1 MTAII
6 ARTPAP
12 VAPTTDDRLP
22 PELVKLA
29 LAVMLGA
36 VMVGLDATM
45 VNVALNTLA
54 RDFHATLATIQ
65 WVSTAYLLALA
76 MVIPASG
83 WAIERFGAR
92 PMWILSIT
100 LFTAGSM
107 LCGLAWSAGSLIG
120 FRVVQGIGGGMIV
133 PLMQTILAQAAG
145 PNRLGRVMAVIG
157 VPAML
162 APVFG
167 PMLGGLLVSDANW
180 RLLFY
185 INLPICTVALLASRR
200 VAMPDTKR
208 PAASRLDLLGLSLLS
223 PALAATVYGLAQ
235 AGTHGSF
242 SDNHVLIPT
251 GVGVLLLVAFAV
263 YALRTRI
270 EPIIDL
276 RLFRARSFC
285 GSSAVV
291 FFFSMAMLGTALL
304 LPLYYQQ
311 VRGENALHAGLLLAP
326 QGLGMGVALVLAGR
340 LTDKLGPRPIIL
352 AGLALTAA
360 STLAYTRLDAHTSTF
375 SISVALVV
383 SGLGLGAALVPAMTG
398 AYHGLAKEAVPR
410 ATSSIRI
417 FQQLGGSFGIAIL
430 AVVLQQQITDNTAS
444 GQATTTDSL
453 AAAYSHTFW
462 FAFAFTTLA
471 LLPALL
477 LPSRRRT
484 RTQQTHNETAPQTS
498 VA

>member
-1 MTAII
+1 MSSTAASI
-6 ARTPAP
+6 PAP
-12 VAPTTDDRLP
+12 AAQAAEDRLP
-22 PELVKLA
+22 PELVRLA
-29 LAVMLGA
+29 LTVMLGA

-45 VNVALNTLA
+45 VNVALNTLS
-54 RDFHATLATIQ
+54 RDFHTTLATIQ

-76 MVIPASG
+76 MVIPAAG
-83 WAIERFGAR
+83 WAIERFGAK
-92 PMWILSIT
+92 PMWVLSIT

-120 FRVVQGIGGGMIV
+120 FRIVQGLGGGMIV

-145 PNRLGRVMAVIG
+145 PARLGRVMAVIG

-167 PMLGGLLVSDANW
+167 PVLGGLIVSDASW

-185 INLPICTVALLASRR
+185 INLPICLVALLASRR

-208 PAASRLDLLGLSLLS
+208 AAASRLDLLGLTLLS
-223 PALAATVYGLAQ
+223 PALAAIVYGLSQ
-235 AGTHGSF
+235 AGTRGSF
-242 SDNHVLIPT
+242 SDGRVLVPIA
-251 GVGVLLLVAFAV
+251 VGAALLLGFAV
-263 YALRTRI
+263 HALRTRI

-276 RLFRARSFC
+276 RLFRARSFS

-291 FFFSMAMLGTALL
+291 FFFSMAMLGTVLL

-311 VRGENALHAGLLLAP
+311 VRGEDALHAGLLLAP

-360 STLAYTRLDAHTSTF
+360 STLAYTRLGAHTSILF
-375 SISVALVV
+375 ISAALVV
-383 SGLGLGAALVPAMTG
+383 SGLGLGATLVPAMTG
-398 AYHGLAKEAVPR
+398 AYRGLAKEAVAR

-430 AVVLQQQITDNTAS
+430 AVVLQQQITDHAAT
-444 GQATTTDSL
+444 GQATTASL
-453 AAAYSHTFW
+453 AAAYGHTFW
-462 FAFAFTTLA
+462 WALAFTAAA

-477 LPSRRRT
+477 LPGTPASKAAA
-484 RTQQTHNETAPQTS
+484 NPQNATPDAT